1 MTDLSQM
8 SMDELL
14 QHQEAIKAA
23 MESKKADELKYIQA
37 ELVALDQT
45 AQKLGSSALELLSG
59 KGGKSQKA
67 KATPKYAHPENPSLT
82 WSGRGRYPEWV
93 KDHIENGGDKDDF
106 LIKKD

>member
-1 MTDLSQM
+1 MADLSQM

-14 QHQEAIKAA
+14 KFQADIEEVMK
-23 MESKKADELKYIQA
+23 SKKAEELKSVQE
-37 ELVALDQT
+37 ELLLLDHK
-45 AQKLGSSALELLSG
+45 AQQLGSSALELLGS
-59 KGGKSQKA
+59 KGGKATKA
-67 KATPKYAHPENPSLT
+67 KAPAKYAHPENPAET